1 MLHKA
6 LLKKE
11 KTPSADNQHWIN
23 NGWIQNLMNK
33 NYEYIFYVRK
43 KDYDKARY
51 IINKQPPGL
60 QFITADNIKRLNIN
74 SGSGMAIKSFT

>member
-23 NGWIQNLMNK
+23 NGWI
-33 NYEYIFYVRK
+33 
-43 KDYDKARY
+43 
-51 IINKQPPGL
+51 
-60 QFITADNIKRLNIN
+60 
-74 SGSGMAIKSFT
+74 